1 MLFPTLYFGLLSEKE
16 DQLEK
21 EKEKEG
27 EEEVEN
33 NLSSLI
39 SFPPLYVAIMEW
51 VLNKVRHQGSIL
63 IFNYFSLC
71 Q

>member
-1 MLFPTLYFGLLSEKE
+1 MNNNTNNVSNSPLNQRSLSSHNIEKE

-51 VLNKVRHQGSIL
+51 VLNKRSPNLH
-63 IFNYFSLC
+63 
-71 Q
+71 

>member
-1 MLFPTLYFGLLSEKE
+1 MLSEKE
-16 DQLEK
+16 DQIEK

-27 EEEVEN
+27 EEEEVEN

-51 VLNKVRHQGSIL
+51 VLNKVKHQEKK
-63 IFNYFSLC
+63 YF
-71 Q
+71 